1 MESTDLQRAEKRA
14 RRAYE
19 LTRVRRAALA
29 FSPVILLIVAAT
41 LIGERVGFIL
51 AFGAALF
58 VLGVGLL
65 WYGRAV
71 KRAVL
76 PGLAAGLVPL
86 IFGLCAKYVHNC
98 MGPGCLAFCVPACFA
113 GGLVAGIVVDFVGLG
128 SANKVG
134 FWVAASG
141 IGLLTGAMGCVCA
154 GALGLAGL
162 AAGFALGAVPGMI
175 AAAVRRRPAH

>member
-1 MESTDLQRAEKRA
+1 M
-14 RRAYE
+14 
-19 LTRVRRAALA
+19 
-29 FSPVILLIVAAT
+29 LIVAAA
-41 LIGERVGFIL
+41 LIGEQVGYIL

-58 VLGVGLL
+58 LLGVGLL
-65 WYGRAV
+65 WYGRGV

-86 IFGLCAKYVHNC
+86 IFGLCAKYVHTC
-98 MGPGCLAFCVPACFA
+98 SGAGCLSFCVPACFA
-113 GGLVAGIVVDFVGLG
+113 GGLVAGVVVDFVGLR
-128 SANKVG
+128 SANKLG

-162 AAGFALGAVPGMI
+162 VVGFAI
-175 AAAVRRRPAH
+175 AAAPGVIAAAMRRRHAN

>member
-1 MESTDLQRAEKRA
+1 MESADLRPIEMRA

-29 FSPVILLIVAAT
+29 FAPVVLLIVGAA
-41 LIGERVGFIL
+41 LIGERVGYIL
-51 AFGAALF
+51 AFGSALF
-58 VLGVGLL
+58 LLGAGLL
-65 WYGRAV
+65 WYGRGV

-86 IFGLCAKYVHNC
+86 IFGLCAKYVHTC
-98 MGPGCLAFCVPACFA
+98 MGAGCLAFCVPTCFA
-113 GGLVAGIVVDFVGLG
+113 GGLIAGVVVDFVGLR
-128 SANKVG
+128 SATKMG

-162 AAGFALGAVPGMI
+162 MVGFAIGAAPGMV
-175 AAAVRRRPAH
+175 AAALRRRRAA

>member
-1 MESTDLQRAEKRA
+1 MESADLQHVEKRA

-29 FSPVILLIVAAT
+29 FAPVFLLILGAA
-41 LIGERVGFIL
+41 LIGERVGYIL
-51 AFGAALF
+51 AFGSGLY

-65 WYGRAV
+65 WYGRGV

-86 IFGLCAKYVHNC
+86 IFGLCARYVHDC

-113 GGLVAGIVVDFVGLG
+113 GGFVAGVVVDFVGLR
-128 SANKVG
+128 SANKIG
-134 FWVAASG
+134 FWIAASG

-154 GALGLAGL
+154 GTLGLAGL
-162 AAGFALGAVPGMI
+162 VAGFALGAVPGLLT
-175 AAAVRRRPAH
+175 ASLRRRSV

>member
-1 MESTDLQRAEKRA
+1 MESAELEHAEKRA

-29 FSPVILLIVAAT
+29 FAPVFLLILGAA
-41 LIGERVGFIL
+41 LIGERVGYIL

-58 VLGVGLL
+58 VLAVGLL
-65 WYGRAV
+65 WYGRGI

-86 IFGLCAKYVHNC
+86 IFGLCARYVHSC

-113 GGLVAGIVVDFVGLG
+113 GGVVAGVVVDFVGLR
-128 SANKVG
+128 SSNKIG

-141 IGLLTGAMGCVCA
+141 VGLLTGAMGCVCA

-162 AAGFALGAVPGMI
+162 WVGFTLSAVPGMV
-175 AAAVRRRPAH
+175 AAILRRRPA

>member
-1 MESTDLQRAEKRA
+1 MESAELLRAEKRA

-19 LTRVRRAALA
+19 LTRIRRAALA
-29 FSPVILLIVAAT
+29 FAPVFLLILGAS
-41 LIGERVGFIL
+41 LIGERVGYIL

-65 WYGRAV
+65 WYGRGV

-98 MGPGCLAFCVPACFA
+98 EGPGCLAFCVPACFA
-113 GGLVAGIVVDFVGLG
+113 GGLVAGVAVDFVGLR
-128 SANKVG
+128 SANKLG

-141 IGLLTGAMGCVCA
+141 VGLLTGAMGCVCA

-162 AAGFALGAVPGMI
+162 VAGFAISTVPGMMVV
-175 AAAVRRRPAH
+175 AMRRRHAD